1 MRNSEELRLML
12 VGTVWPMGVQVG
24 VVLLGLPVLMG
35 VVMSGFRVGIKAIC
49 GESKTTI
56 RNGDLT
62 FSRKTDFILCE
73 SEVSFANKVDNF
85 IPIEGH
91 GKCSL
96 SASRKM
102 SKCWRPFRSRV
113 LTATC
118 SAN

>member
-1 MRNSEELRLML
+1 MGPLVVRMRMRNSEELRLML

-73 SEVSFANKVDNF
+73 SEVSFAKQGRQFYPDRGPRKV
-85 IPIEGH
+85 
-91 GKCSL
+91 
-96 SASRKM
+96 
-102 SKCWRPFRSRV
+102 
-113 LTATC
+113 
-118 SAN
+118 